1 MEGVAARPEQ
11 KGSSPRHMGPRTWLF
26 VAAALGLL
34 IAANLFAAA
43 YVSSERFIY
52 VWDYALYWQK
62 FGLLGDMLRTKPGTA
77 LPYIAWSI
85 GNEDY
90 TVLPL
95 VPLIPFEFA
104 FGDGRLS

>member
-1 MEGVAARPEQ
+1 MEGVAARPEHTDD
-11 KGSSPRHMGPRTWLF
+11 SSRLATPRIWLF
-26 VAAALGLL
+26 VVAALGLL

-52 VWDYALYWQK
+52 VWDYSLYWQK
-62 FGLLGDMLRTKPGTA
+62 FGLLGDMVRTKPATA
-77 LPYIAWSI
+77 FPYIAWSI